1 MFKDHLL
8 KEVLEILDLN
18 EFRSLAFRGCFDV
31 LTKKDDTLMIKV
43 LTNIDSF
50 SREHANNLKAM
61 SDFLLSKSLT
71 ISVRSNRG
79 TLSDNVI
86 YSRFGIPTM
95 TVDSFRNII
104 TNDWLPSVFAIK
116 GKHVVD
122 IDVNLLRNS
131 REKVG
136 LSLEELGKK
145 VNISKKSLY
154 EIENKRVNPTEET
167 VNRLEDF
174 FGIDLSKNYEI
185 EFSRDYKEINPKT
198 DFQKKIYSKFS
209 RLKINSSCL
218 SCSPFEIVGKKK
230 EIFLTGLSENEGN
243 LEQRSRIL
251 SDISSLTDTISVFI
265 SKNSKSENV
274 DGVPVIL
281 DSEIDELDS
290 YRDFSGLIKERK
302 AR

>member
-50 SREHANNLKAM
+50 SREHANNLKIM

-79 TLSDNVI
+79 ALSDNVI
-86 YSRFGIPTM
+86 YSRFGIPIM
-95 TVDSFRNII
+95 TIDSFRNII

-116 GKHVVD
+116 GKHVVH

-131 REKVG
+131 REKMG

-145 VNISKKSLY
+145 VDISKKSLY
-154 EIENKRVNPTEET
+154 EIENKRVNPTEEA
-167 VNRLEDF
+167 VDKLEEF
-174 FGIDLSKNYEI
+174 FDIKLSKNYEI
-185 EFSRDYKEINPKT
+185 EVARDYDEIYPKT
-198 DFQKKIYSKFS
+198 NFQKKIHSEFS

-218 SCSPFEIVGKKK
+218 SCSPFDIVGKKK
-230 EIFLTGLSENEGN
+230 ETFLTGLSENEGN
-243 LEQRSRIL
+243 LEQRSKIL
-251 SDISSLTDTISVFI
+251 NDISSLVDTLSVFI
-265 SKNSKSENV
+265 SKNSKVENV
-274 DGVPVIL
+274 DGVPVISK
-281 DSEIDELDS
+281 SEIDELDS
-290 YRDFSGLIKERK
+290 YRDFTCLIKER
-302 AR
+302 RTR